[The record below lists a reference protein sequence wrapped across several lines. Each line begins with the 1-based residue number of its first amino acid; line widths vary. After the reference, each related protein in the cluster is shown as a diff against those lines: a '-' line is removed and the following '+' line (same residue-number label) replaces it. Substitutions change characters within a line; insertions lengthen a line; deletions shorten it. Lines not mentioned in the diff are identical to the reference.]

1 MRKKQAESH
10 ALAARQA
17 IMHAAKAQNSNPQIG
32 QIMLNQS
39 ANSRML
45 PTASSQAT
53 QLQSQQ
59 LTAIQQQQLL
69 SKHSPVTTTV
79 TSLSN
84 HSNYMNSVINSQ
96 SLAPAHQQPS
106 QQAQQLAG
114 KQSLPI
120 NRKRPLDRSSPQM
133 TVPSNM
139 SQQYNGIL
147 PNYKTPMPSYTPAV
161 SSEFA
166 LTAATA
172 YQFTIRQT

>member
-1 MRKKQAESH
+1 MRKKQTESNI
-10 ALAARQA
+10 LAARQA
-17 IMHAAKAQNSNPQIG
+17 ILHAAQAQNNNNQQIS

-39 ANSRML
+39 ANSRLL

-53 QLQSQQ
+53 QLQPQQ
-59 LTAIQQQQLL
+59 LAAIQQQQLL

-84 HSNYMNSVINSQ
+84 HPNYMNTVINSQ
-96 SLAPAHQQPS
+96 PLAPAHQQPS
-106 QQAQQLAG
+106 QQAQQLTN

-133 TVPSNM
+133 TVPSNLP
-139 SQQYNGIL
+139 QQYNGIL
-147 PNYKTPMPSYTPAV
+147 PSYKTPMGSYTPAV

-166 LTAATA
+166 IGLITD
-172 YQFTIRQT
+172 Y